1 MIVGIAN
8 NGTVLGVRVLAHQET
23 PGLGDKID
31 LRISNWV
38 LGFNGQQVTAD
49 NQDDWKV
56 RKDGGQFDQFTGATI
71 TPRAVVLAVK
81 KAVEYVNQHQ
91 QQLHNQPNPCEVNNM
106 NENRTLMLNG
116 MWNNNPALVQLLG
129 LCPLLAVSSTVT
141 NALGLGIAT
150 LLVLV
155 GSNVTVSLV
164 RDYVPKEVRIPV
176 FVMIIASLVTCVQLL
191 MNAYAY
197 GLYLSLGIFIPLIVT
212 NCIIIGRA
220 EAFASKNDVLPAAL
234 DGFWMGLGM
243 TSVLVVLGSLRE
255 IIGNGTLF
263 DGADLLL
270 GEWAKSYASK
280 CFTLTAPFAGTAA
293 PVPSSALA
301 F

>member
-1 MIVGIAN
+1 MSE
-8 NGTVLGVRVLAHQET
+8 H
-23 PGLGDKID
+23 K
-31 LRISNWV
+31 
-38 LGFNGQQVTAD
+38 
-49 NQDDWKV
+49 
-56 RKDGGQFDQFTGATI
+56 
-71 TPRAVVLAVK
+71 
-81 KAVEYVNQHQ
+81 
-91 QQLHNQPNPCEVNNM
+91 
-106 NENRTLMLNG
+106 TLIKNG
-116 MWNNNPALVQLLG
+116 MWDNNPALVQLLG

-176 FVMIIASLVTCVQLL
+176 FVMIIAALVTCVQLL

-220 EAFASKNDVLPAAL
+220 EAFASKNDLLPATQ

-243 TSVLVVLGSLRE
+243 TSVLVVLGAMRE
-255 IIGNGTLF
+255 VIGNGTLF

-270 GEWAKSYASK
+270 GEWATSLRIEVFQFDNSFLLALLPPGA
-280 CFTLTAPFAGTAA
+280 FIGVGLLIAA
-293 PVPSSALA
+293 KNVIDKQLEARQPKQQKQAIERARVTNQ
-301 F
+301 

>member
-1 MIVGIAN
+1 M
-8 NGTVLGVRVLAHQET
+8 
-23 PGLGDKID
+23 
-31 LRISNWV
+31 S
-38 LGFNGQQVTAD
+38 
-49 NQDDWKV
+49 
-56 RKDGGQFDQFTGATI
+56 
-71 TPRAVVLAVK
+71 
-81 KAVEYVNQHQ
+81 
-91 QQLHNQPNPCEVNNM
+91 
-106 NENRTLMLNG
+106 ENRTLMLNG

-155 GSNVTVSLV
+155 SSNVTVSLV

-270 GEWAKSYASK
+270 GEWAKVLRIEVFHFDSA
-280 CFTLTAPFAGTAA
+280 FLLALLPPGAFIGVGFLIAA
-293 PVPSSALA
+293 KSVIDKQIAARQPKQQKQAIERARVTNV
-301 F
+301 

>member
-1 MIVGIAN
+1 M
-8 NGTVLGVRVLAHQET
+8 
-23 PGLGDKID
+23 
-31 LRISNWV
+31 S
-38 LGFNGQQVTAD
+38 
-49 NQDDWKV
+49 
-56 RKDGGQFDQFTGATI
+56 
-71 TPRAVVLAVK
+71 
-81 KAVEYVNQHQ
+81 
-91 QQLHNQPNPCEVNNM
+91 
-106 NENRTLMLNG
+106 ENRTLMLNG

-220 EAFASKNDVLPAAL
+220 EAFASKYDVLPAAL

-270 GEWAKSYASK
+270 GEWAKVLRIEVFHFDSA
-280 CFTLTAPFAGTAA
+280 FLLALLPPGAFIGVGFLIAA
-293 PVPSSALA
+293 KSVIDKQIAARQPKQQKQAIERARVTNV
-301 F
+301 

>member
-1 MIVGIAN
+1 M
-8 NGTVLGVRVLAHQET
+8 
-23 PGLGDKID
+23 
-31 LRISNWV
+31 S
-38 LGFNGQQVTAD
+38 
-49 NQDDWKV
+49 
-56 RKDGGQFDQFTGATI
+56 
-71 TPRAVVLAVK
+71 
-81 KAVEYVNQHQ
+81 
-91 QQLHNQPNPCEVNNM
+91 
-106 NENRTLMLNG
+106 ENRTLMLNG

-270 GEWAKSYASK
+270 GEWAKVLRIEVFHFDSA
-280 CFTLTAPFAGTAA
+280 FLLALLPPGAFIGAGFLIAA
-293 PVPSSALA
+293 KSVIDKQIAARQPKQQKQAIERARVTNV
-301 F
+301 